1 MGEGLP
7 TFTQFFNLMRS
18 SSGDGDPM
26 SVLLTLEFV
35 TWNVC
40 AEALCSRRL
49 SNKRPAFPGQG
60 PAPLQPWRCR
70 VGQSLPGP
78 RLPPRGSGGHT
89 RMCWHSP
96 QAPACERGSSPSL
109 RPPGRRP
116 GCRQAERL
124 SHRTERGAREHR
136 GQKKPRVLA
145 SGTWTRPELPL
156 VPGSAACAVLSFY
169 NYFLTH

>member
-18 SSGDGDPM
+18 SCGDGDPM

-49 SNKRPAFPGQG
+49 SNKRPAFPRQG

-78 RLPPRGSGGHT
+78 PPATAGV
-89 RMCWHSP
+89 
-96 QAPACERGSSPSL
+96 
-109 RPPGRRP
+109 
-116 GCRQAERL
+116 
-124 SHRTERGAREHR
+124 RGAHTH
-136 GQKKPRVLA
+136 VLA
-145 SGTWTRPELPL
+145 QS
-156 VPGSAACAVLSFY
+156 PGPCL
-169 NYFLTH
+169 